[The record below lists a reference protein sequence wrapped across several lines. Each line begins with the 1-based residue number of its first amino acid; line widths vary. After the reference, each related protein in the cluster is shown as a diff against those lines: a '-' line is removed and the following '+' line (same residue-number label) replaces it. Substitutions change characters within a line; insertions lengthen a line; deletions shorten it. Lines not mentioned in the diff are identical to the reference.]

1 MMYRVMLV
9 DDDVPMLKYLKKML
23 NWKELEMESPTTT
36 YSAVKALRLFM
47 EILPDIVVMD
57 IGIPQINGLEL
68 VEKFKEVKPEV
79 RVIFLTCHE
88 NFSYAKRAVELNADE
103 YLIKDKLTAKQFE
116 NSLKSALQNYKK
128 NEERKDFRKFQG
140 IIHKNKEVLKQNFLE
155 KIINGTV
162 LQHRDMSKMI
172 GIHWKQTDFIVGISF
187 INHASLAKQFDV
199 TEIPLI
205 MYGVVN
211 IAEELA
217 KEVTGMTFLM
227 NQEKQLHM
235 IFNFKQT
242 ISRNVFDEYRKFLER
257 LREIVYRYWKINVSF
272 LFSENIVGIS
282 DIGKEILKLNKGC
295 QNNFYDES
303 FIQSLS
309 DSPTEDWNLNSS
321 QLLEPFGK
329 ELMKALEEEEVS
341 LAKKIIK
348 ALDNLCRKEYIDP
361 KQLIE
366 NSARWVYFM
375 EVPSGKIPTKD
386 TFVVHL
392 RQCTKLYEVIDLLT
406 QKIIQLIN
414 DATKEQLNHRENS
427 RLQMIDQYILDHLSE
442 NIYSADMANYLYLNP
457 SYFSRYFKNIAQENF
472 TDYVHNFK
480 MEIAIKLIKENRESI
495 KVISSRLGY
504 SDRSYFSK
512 IFKKYIGH
520 SPGAYKSKKVK
531 ISSL

>member
-1 MMYRVMLV
+1 MYRVMLV

-23 NWKELEMESPTTT
+23 RWQDLEMESPTTT

-57 IGIPQINGLEL
+57 IGIPQINGLKL
-68 VEKFKEVKPEV
+68 VEKFQEIKPEV

-103 YLIKDKLTAKQFE
+103 YLIKDELTADQLEK
-116 NSLKSALQNYKK
+116 SLKSSLKNYRKSQ
-128 NEERKDFRKFQG
+128 ERKDFKKFQG
-140 IIHKNKEVLKQNFLE
+140 VIYKNKELLKQNFLE
-155 KIINGTV
+155 KIVNGTV

-172 GIHWKQTDFIVGISF
+172 GIHWKHTDFIIGISF
-187 INHASLAKQFDV
+187 INHASLFKQFRAE
-199 TEIPLI
+199 EIPLI

-217 KEVTGMTFLM
+217 KDIDGMTILT
-227 NQEKQLHM
+227 NDKKQLHM

-242 ISRNVFDEYRKFLER
+242 ISRNVFDEYYKYLEK
-257 LREIVYRYWKINVSF
+257 LQKIIHQYWKIHISF
-272 LFSENIVGIS
+272 LFSDNIVGIS
-282 DIGKEILKLNKGC
+282 DIGKEIVMISESSKHY
-295 QNNFYDES
+295 FYNEA

-309 DSPTEDWNLNSS
+309 KSSQQDWNLNSN
-321 QLLEPFGK
+321 QLLDPYGTA
-329 ELMKALEEEEVS
+329 LMKAFEEEDVS
-341 LAKKIIK
+341 LANEMIIK
-348 ALDNLCRKEYIDP
+348 LEKLCRKEYIDP
-361 KQLIE
+361 TQLIE
-366 NSARWVYFM
+366 NSARWIRFM

-386 TFVVHL
+386 TFVSNL
-392 RQCTKLYEVIDLLT
+392 RQCTKLYEVIALLR

-414 DATKEQLNHRENS
+414 DSAKASLNHKRNS

-457 SYFSRYFKNIAQENF
+457 SYFSRYFKNIAEENF

-480 MEIAIKLIKENRESI
+480 MKIAVKLIKENRESI
-495 KVISSRLGY
+495 KVIASRLGY

-520 SPGAYKSKKVK
+520 SPGAYKTKKTK
-531 ISSL
+531 ISSI